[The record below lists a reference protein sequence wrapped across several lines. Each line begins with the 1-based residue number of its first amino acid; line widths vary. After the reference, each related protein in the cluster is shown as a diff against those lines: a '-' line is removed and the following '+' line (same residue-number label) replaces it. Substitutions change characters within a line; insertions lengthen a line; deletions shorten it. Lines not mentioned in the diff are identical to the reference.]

1 MRGKLSQ
8 ILPWPPIQMYGRQRI
23 MTNHDGGTFPY
34 GRAALRGEVSSVQ
47 TWQRRM
53 SIMME
58 LRHQPCLHRKPA
70 KSRTSLRSFEA
81 IRRGSA

>member
-34 GRAALRGEVSSVQ
+34 GRAALRESALRANVQRSMSNDGASSSALPSPQACKVQ
-47 TWQRRM
+47 N
-53 SIMME
+53 
-58 LRHQPCLHRKPA
+58 KPQ
-70 KSRTSLRSFEA
+70 KL
-81 IRRGSA
+81 